1 MARIP
6 TGNFGQAVASPQR
19 QQRVFAESA
28 GVTEGEALARLGQ
41 QVQGVAL
48 DQMAA
53 QTRLDQDVA
62 AREAQTSA
70 ARVRITK
77 INELDEAQEL
87 LGQDILAGRVRKEDA
102 ENEWAARSRKLLENA
117 ATGLDQRFAGA
128 VQLELDSRAQRG
140 LSGVRKT
147 ITAKNQEDTR
157 ANLMTL
163 REEYQRLATKDRGT
177 AVAEYF
183 EQLEAMG
190 PAAGMGADDI
200 AKQKQGFREDTAY
213 TQAFSMVR
221 GSSRDL
227 GAVRQA
233 RDALAS
239 DGFADLDPQRRAL
252 LDAQLDGYETNILQ
266 RQEIAA
272 QRAARQQEARM
283 RDAAAAY
290 ETGQSL
296 IDRGIPLSDDEAAR
310 LASVTAGTP
319 YAEGLRK
326 LQQQAK
332 EVGGF
337 AAQPVASQQAALD
350 QVNAQIAQQGASAAL
365 VQRRDQL
372 QKILDGSRRDMAE
385 DPMRAGLQRGVIE
398 AIEPIDLSSVQGL
411 SDTIGRRLQ
420 QANVVQQW
428 AGRAR
433 PVSPLT
439 TEEAEQVGQ
448 MLNSL
453 PVSQRA
459 TAVAALGQ
467 QLGPQAAAGMA
478 AQLDGKDKAMALAL
492 QYGASK
498 TSAGR
503 HTSELILKGQA
514 AIRDKVVKVDAA
526 AESGWRA
533 QIAEAVGDAYANE
546 RQAADVREAAYL
558 ITAGIASE
566 GNVDPRRAVRLAARG
581 EIVEFNGKKVPL
593 PAGMS
598 RGDLEDRMRS
608 VTPDA
613 LKSQAA
619 DGQVMVGGQRMPLQ
633 TFVQALPDAQLI
645 SAGSGRYVVSTG
657 GRVVT
662 NTQGQPITITAKP

>member
-6 TGNFGQAVASPQR
+6 TGNFGQSVASPQR
-19 QQRVFAESA
+19 QQRVFSESA
-28 GVTEGEALARLGQ
+28 GVTQGESIARLGQ

-53 QTRLDQDVA
+53 QTRLDQEVA
-62 AREAQTSA
+62 AREAQTNA
-70 ARVRITK
+70 ARVRISK

-102 ENEWAARSRKLLENA
+102 ENEWAARSQKLLQDA
-117 ATGLDQRFAGA
+117 TTGLDQRYAGA
-128 VQLELDSRAQRG
+128 VQLELDSRVQRG
-140 LSGVRKT
+140 SSGVRKAVT
-147 ITAKNQEDTR
+147 VKNQEDTR

-163 REEYQRLATKDRGT
+163 REEYQRLATKDRDT
-177 AVAEYF
+177 ALAEYF
-183 EQLEAMG
+183 AQLDAMA

-200 AKQKQGFREDTAY
+200 AKQKQSFREDTAY
-213 TQAFSMVR
+213 TQATSLV
-221 GSSRDL
+221 GGARDL
-227 GAVRQA
+227 ASVRRA
-233 RDALAS
+233 REALAG
-239 DGFADLDPQRRAL
+239 DGFADLDPQRRAQIEATL
-252 LDAQLDGYETNILQ
+252 EGRETTLLQ
-266 RQEIAA
+266 RQKIAA

-283 RDAAAAY
+283 REAAAAY

-296 IDRGIPLSDDEAAR
+296 IDRGIALSDDETAR
-310 LASVTAGTP
+310 LAAATAGTP
-319 YAEGLRK
+319 YAEGLRR
-326 LQQQAK
+326 LQQQAR

-337 AAQPVASQQAALD
+337 AAQPVAAQQAALD
-350 QVNAQIAQQGASAAL
+350 QVNAQIAQQGASEAL
-365 VQRRDQL
+365 VRRRDQL
-372 QKILDGSRRDMAE
+372 QKILDGSRQDLTQ
-385 DPMRAGLQRGVIE
+385 DPLRAGLQRGVIE
-398 AIEPIDLSSVQGL
+398 SIEPIDVSSVQGL
-411 SDTIGRRLQ
+411 SATIGRRLQ

-428 AGRAR
+428 AGRSR

-439 TEEAEQVGQ
+439 TEEAEAVGQ

-453 PVSQRA
+453 PVQQRA
-459 TAVAALGQ
+459 TAVATLGT
-467 QLGPQAAAGMA
+467 QLGPQAAAGLA

-492 QYGASK
+492 QFGASK
-498 TSAGR
+498 TTAGR

-533 QIAEAVGDAYANE
+533 QIAEAVGDAYTNE

-558 ITAGIASE
+558 ITAGLAAE
-566 GNVDPRRAVRLAARG
+566 GNVDPKRAVRLAARG
-581 EIVEFNGKKVPL
+581 DIVDFNGKKVPV

-598 RGDLEDRMRS
+598 RGDLEDRVRS
-608 VTPDA
+608 LTPDA

-619 DGQVMVGGQRMPLQ
+619 DGQVVVGGQRMPLE

-662 NTQGQPITITAKP
+662 NTRGAPITITAKP